1 MALKRSGSRFEAS
14 IWPGFVDAMT
24 ALLLILFFVLSIFMI
39 VQFTLRE
46 TITDQ
51 DLELN
56 NLSSQIEQ
64 QDSELNNLSTLI
76 GKKEAELKN
85 LSVEILTKEER
96 LNKLSS
102 DISQKDLM
110 LESLSS
116 QVTEQD
122 TELDDL
128 ALQLSDL
135 ASALGLEKLRANNIE
150 DDLGKTKDILDKAE
164 DQISLHLSTISNLTK
179 KSTIQTKTIDGYKL
193 QVETLLSN
201 NIQLENSN
209 EDLAVSKSA
218 LELQIAGLLLA
229 KSKLEVKNVDTIND
243 KKAIELA
250 LLSAR
255 TEINEDKEAARLA
268 AAKREALELL
278 IVKLRNEGEL
288 QAEKI
293 TSVRKQLSETE
304 KTRLVEQAAAEN
316 LKEKLKSTNDELTSL
331 LLAKAK
337 LETENINTLNEK
349 SAIEL
354 ALASARNEI
363 NEQVESARLAA
374 AKREALELLIVKL
387 QNEGKLQ
394 LAESSSISE
403 TLTETEKRR
412 MAESAAAELLREK
425 LKNANTELTA
435 MSLALEAERK
445 EAEITLTKIAAANA
459 LEKSLK
465 IDLSKSFTE
474 VERQAALIAEANS
487 LLENE
492 KDISTIA
499 QRKLALLNTQ
509 SSQLRNQLN
518 ELQGLLDKS
527 KEADSN
533 AKVQIESLGKD
544 LNLALARVAA
554 KQRKLA
560 AEQAKVAE
568 EQKKIA
574 ELEASEK
581 QRYAEEANDLKKFR
595 SQFFGESRKLMEGK
609 EGVRIVG
616 DRFVFSSEVLFSIG
630 SADLGISGKKEIDK
644 VAKIIKEIADKI
656 PPNIDWILRV
666 DGHTD
671 ILSFSGIGK
680 KYKDNWELS
689 QARALSVV
697 RYLMDDQK
705 IPANRLAANGFG
717 EFHPIDSRNIEEAY
731 KTNRRIELKFTER

>member
-1 MALKRSGSRFEAS
+1 MALKRPGSRFEAS

-24 ALLLILFFVLSIFMI
+24 ALLLILFFVISIFMI

-51 DLELN
+51 DLELDD
-56 NLSSQIEQ
+56 LSSQIEQ
-64 QDSELNNLSTLI
+64 QDLELNDLSTLI
-76 GKKEAELKN
+76 GNKEDELKK
-85 LSVEILTKEER
+85 LSTEILSKEKR
-96 LNKLSS
+96 LDNLTSE
-102 DISQKDLM
+102 ISEKDLK
-110 LESLSS
+110 LNSLSS
-116 QVTEQD
+116 IVTEQD
-122 TELDDL
+122 LELDDL
-128 ALQLSDL
+128 SLQLSDL
-135 ASALGLEKLRANNIE
+135 ASALGLERLRANGIE
-150 DDLGKTKDILDKAE
+150 EDLGKTKDILNEAE
-164 DQISLHLSTISNLTK
+164 DQISLHLATISNLTK
-179 KSTIQTKTIDGYKL
+179 KSSIQIEKIDGYKL
-193 QVETLLSN
+193 QIDSLLSDKL
-201 NIQLENSN
+201 QLENFN
-209 EDLAVSKSA
+209 QDLAINKSA

-229 KSKLEVKNVDTIND
+229 KSKLEAKNIDTINK

-250 LLSAR
+250 LVRAR
-255 TEINEDKEAARLA
+255 NEINEREEVARLA

-278 IVKLRNEGEL
+278 IVKLQNEGEL
-288 QAEKI
+288 RAEEI
-293 TSVRKQLSETE
+293 TSIRKVLSETE

-316 LKEKLKSTNDELTSL
+316 LKQKLKSTSDELTSL
-331 LLAKAK
+331 LFANSK
-337 LETENINTLNEK
+337 LEAENNNTLNEK
-349 SAIEL
+349 NVIEL

-363 NEQVESARLAA
+363 NQQVESARLAA

-387 QNEGKLQ
+387 QNESKLQ
-394 LAESSSISE
+394 LAEESSISE

-412 MAESAAAELLREK
+412 LAEAAAAELLREK

-492 KDISTIA
+492 KDISITA

-509 SSQLRNQLN
+509 TSRLRNQLN
-518 ELQGLLDKS
+518 ELQGLLDES
-527 KEADSN
+527 KEADSK
-533 AKVQIESLGKD
+533 AQIQLKSLGTD

-554 KQRKLA
+554 EQRKVA
-560 AEQAKVAE
+560 A

-574 ELEASEK
+574 ELEAKEK
-581 QRYAEEANDLKKFR
+581 LRFAEEAKDLRKFR
-595 SQFFGESRKLMEGK
+595 SQFFGELRKVMEGQ

-616 DRFVFSSEVLFSIG
+616 DRFVFSSEVLFSVG
-630 SADLGISGKKEIDK
+630 SANLGSLGKTEINK
-644 VAKIIKEIADKI
+644 VAKIINQIAGEIPDG
-656 PPNIDWILRV
+656 IDWILRV

-671 ILSFSGIGK
+671 RIPFSGFGK
-680 KYKDNWELS
+680 DYKDNWELS

-697 RYLMDDQK
+697 RYLMDDLK

-717 EFHPIDSRNIEEAY
+717 EFQPIDDRDTPEAY
-731 KTNRRIELKFTER
+731 KTNRRIELKFTEK

>member
-51 DLELN
+51 DLELS
-56 NLSSQIEQ
+56 NLSSQIEE
-64 QDSELNNLSTLI
+64 QDLELNDLSTLI
-76 GKKEAELKN
+76 GNKEDELKN
-85 LSVEILTKEER
+85 LSAEILSKEKR
-96 LNKLSS
+96 LDNLTLEISEKDSKLDNLSS
-102 DISQKDLM
+102 R
-110 LESLSS
+110 
-116 QVTEQD
+116 VTEQD
-122 TELDDL
+122 LELDDL
-128 ALQLSDL
+128 SLQLSDL
-135 ASALGLEKLRANNIE
+135 ASALGLERLRANGIE
-150 DDLGKTKDILDKAE
+150 EDLGKTKDILNEAE
-164 DQISLHLSTISNLTK
+164 DQISLHLATISNLTK
-179 KSTIQTKTIDGYKL
+179 KSSIQTEKIDGYKL
-193 QVETLLSN
+193 QIDNLLSDKL
-201 NIQLENSN
+201 QLENSN
-209 EDLAVSKSA
+209 EDLAISKSA
-218 LELQIAGLLLA
+218 LELRIASLLLA
-229 KSKLEVKNVDTIND
+229 KSKLEAKNIDTINE

-250 LLSAR
+250 LIRAR
-255 TEINEDKEAARLA
+255 TEINEQEEIARLA

-288 QAEKI
+288 QAEEI
-293 TSVRKQLSETE
+293 TSVRKELSETE

-316 LKEKLKSTNDELTSL
+316 LKEKLKSTNDELNSL
-331 LLAKAK
+331 LYAKSK
-337 LETENINTLNEK
+337 LEAEKINNLNEK
-349 SAIEL
+349 NAIEL

-363 NEQVESARLAA
+363 NEQLENARLAA
-374 AKREALELLIVKL
+374 AKREALELLIEKL

-394 LAESSSISE
+394 LAEVSSISE

-412 MAESAAAELLREK
+412 LAEAAAADLLREK

-487 LLENE
+487 LLEKE
-492 KDISTIA
+492 KDISSSA

-509 SSQLRNQLN
+509 TSQLRNQLN
-518 ELQGLLDKS
+518 ELQGLLDES
-527 KEADSN
+527 KEADTK
-533 AKVQIESLGKD
+533 AQIQLKSLGTD

-554 KQRKLA
+554 EQRKVA
-560 AEQAKVAE
+560 A

-574 ELEASEK
+574 ELEAKEK
-581 QRYAEEANDLKKFR
+581 LRFAEEAKDLRKFR
-595 SQFFGESRKLMEGK
+595 SQFFGELRKVMEGQ

-616 DRFVFSSEVLFSIG
+616 DRFVFSSEVLFSVG
-630 SADLGISGKKEIDK
+630 SANLGSLGKTEINK
-644 VAKIIKEIADKI
+644 VAKIINQIAGEIPDG
-656 PPNIDWILRV
+656 IDWILRV

-671 ILSFSGIGK
+671 RIPFSGFGK
-680 KYKDNWELS
+680 DYKDNWELS

-697 RYLMDDQK
+697 RYLMDDLK

-717 EFHPIDSRNIEEAY
+717 EFQPIDDRDTPEAY

>member
-51 DLELN
+51 DLELS
-56 NLSSQIEQ
+56 NLSSQIEE
-64 QDSELNNLSTLI
+64 QDLELNDLSTLI
-76 GKKEAELKN
+76 GNKEDELKN
-85 LSVEILTKEER
+85 LSAEILSKEKR
-96 LNKLSS
+96 LDNLTLEISEKDSKLDNLSS
-102 DISQKDLM
+102 R
-110 LESLSS
+110 
-116 QVTEQD
+116 VTEQD
-122 TELDDL
+122 LELDDL
-128 ALQLSDL
+128 SLQLSDL
-135 ASALGLEKLRANNIE
+135 ASALGLERLRASGIE
-150 DDLGKTKDILDKAE
+150 EDLGKTKDILNEAE
-164 DQISLHLSTISNLTK
+164 DQISLHLATISNLTK
-179 KSTIQTKTIDGYKL
+179 KSSIQTEKIDGYKL
-193 QVETLLSN
+193 QIDNLLSDKL
-201 NIQLENSN
+201 QLENSN
-209 EDLAVSKSA
+209 EDLAISKSA
-218 LELQIAGLLLA
+218 LELRIASLLLA
-229 KSKLEVKNVDTIND
+229 KSKLEAKNIDTINE

-250 LLSAR
+250 LIRAR
-255 TEINEDKEAARLA
+255 TEINEQEEIARLA

-278 IVKLRNEGEL
+278 IVKLRNEGKL
-288 QAEKI
+288 QAEEI
-293 TSVRKQLSETE
+293 TSVRKELSETE

-316 LKEKLKSTNDELTSL
+316 LKEKLKSTNDELNSL
-331 LLAKAK
+331 LYAKSK
-337 LETENINTLNEK
+337 LEAEKINNLNEK
-349 SAIEL
+349 NAIEL

-363 NEQVESARLAA
+363 NEQLENARLAA
-374 AKREALELLIVKL
+374 AKREALELLIEKL

-394 LAESSSISE
+394 LAEVSSISE

-412 MAESAAAELLREK
+412 LAEAAAADLLREK

-487 LLENE
+487 LLEKE
-492 KDISTIA
+492 KDISTSA

-509 SSQLRNQLN
+509 TSQLRNQLN
-518 ELQGLLDKS
+518 ELQGLLDES
-527 KEADSN
+527 KEADTK
-533 AKVQIESLGKD
+533 AQIQLKSLGTD

-554 KQRKLA
+554 EQRKVA
-560 AEQAKVAE
+560 A

-574 ELEASEK
+574 ELEAKEK
-581 QRYAEEANDLKKFR
+581 LRFAEEAKDLRKFR
-595 SQFFGESRKLMEGK
+595 SQFFGELRKVMEGQ

-616 DRFVFSSEVLFSIG
+616 DRFVFSSEVLFSVG
-630 SADLGISGKKEIDK
+630 SANLGSLGKTEINK
-644 VAKIIKEIADKI
+644 VAKIINQIAGEIPDG
-656 PPNIDWILRV
+656 IDWILRV

-671 ILSFSGIGK
+671 RIPFSGFGK
-680 KYKDNWELS
+680 DYKDNWELS

-697 RYLMDDQK
+697 RYLMDDLK

-717 EFHPIDSRNIEEAY
+717 EFQPIDDRDTPEAY

>member
-51 DLELN
+51 DLELS
-56 NLSSQIEQ
+56 NLSSQIEE
-64 QDSELNNLSTLI
+64 QDLELNDLSTLI
-76 GKKEAELKN
+76 GNKEDELKN
-85 LSVEILTKEER
+85 LSAEILSKEKR
-96 LNKLSS
+96 LDNLTLEISEKDSKLDNLSS
-102 DISQKDLM
+102 R
-110 LESLSS
+110 
-116 QVTEQD
+116 VTEQD
-122 TELDDL
+122 LELDDL
-128 ALQLSDL
+128 SLQLSDL
-135 ASALGLEKLRANNIE
+135 ASALGLERMRASGIE
-150 DDLGKTKDILDKAE
+150 EDLGKTKDILNEAE
-164 DQISLHLSTISNLTK
+164 DQISLHLATISNLTK
-179 KSTIQTKTIDGYKL
+179 KSSIQTEKIDGYKL
-193 QVETLLSN
+193 QIDNLLSDKL
-201 NIQLENSN
+201 QLENSN
-209 EDLAVSKSA
+209 EDLAISKSA
-218 LELQIAGLLLA
+218 LELRIASLLLA
-229 KSKLEVKNVDTIND
+229 KSKLEAKNIDTINE

-250 LLSAR
+250 LIRAR
-255 TEINEDKEAARLA
+255 TEINEQEEIARLA

-288 QAEKI
+288 QAEEI
-293 TSVRKQLSETE
+293 TSVRKELSEAE

-316 LKEKLKSTNDELTSL
+316 LKEKLKSTNDELNSL
-331 LLAKAK
+331 LYAKSK
-337 LETENINTLNEK
+337 LEAEKINNLNEK
-349 SAIEL
+349 NAIEL

-363 NEQVESARLAA
+363 NEQLENARLAA
-374 AKREALELLIVKL
+374 AKREALELLIEKL

-394 LAESSSISE
+394 LAEVSSISE

-412 MAESAAAELLREK
+412 LAEAAAADLLREK

-487 LLENE
+487 LLEKE
-492 KDISTIA
+492 KDISTSA

-509 SSQLRNQLN
+509 TSQLRNQLN
-518 ELQGLLDKS
+518 ELQGLLDES
-527 KEADSN
+527 KEADTK
-533 AKVQIESLGKD
+533 AQIQLKSLGTD

-554 KQRKLA
+554 EQRKVA
-560 AEQAKVAE
+560 A

-574 ELEASEK
+574 ELEAKEK
-581 QRYAEEANDLKKFR
+581 LRFAEEAKDLRKFR
-595 SQFFGESRKLMEGK
+595 SQFFGELRKVMEGQ

-616 DRFVFSSEVLFSIG
+616 DRFVFSSEVLFSVG
-630 SADLGISGKKEIDK
+630 SANLGSLGKTEINK
-644 VAKIIKEIADKI
+644 VAKIINQIAGEIPDG
-656 PPNIDWILRV
+656 IDWILRV

-671 ILSFSGIGK
+671 RILFSGFGK
-680 KYKDNWELS
+680 DYKDNWELS

-697 RYLMDDQK
+697 RYLMDDLK

-717 EFHPIDSRNIEEAY
+717 EFQPIDDRDTPEAY

>member
-51 DLELN
+51 DLELS
-56 NLSSQIEQ
+56 NLSSQIEE
-64 QDSELNNLSTLI
+64 QDLELNDLSTLI
-76 GKKEAELKN
+76 GNKEDELKN
-85 LSVEILTKEER
+85 LSAEILSKEKR
-96 LNKLSS
+96 LDNLTLEISEKDSKLDNLSS
-102 DISQKDLM
+102 R
-110 LESLSS
+110 
-116 QVTEQD
+116 VTEQD
-122 TELDDL
+122 LELDDL
-128 ALQLSDL
+128 SLQLSDL
-135 ASALGLEKLRANNIE
+135 ASALGLERLRASGIE
-150 DDLGKTKDILDKAE
+150 EDLGKTKDILNEAE
-164 DQISLHLSTISNLTK
+164 DQISLHLATISNLTK
-179 KSTIQTKTIDGYKL
+179 KSSIQTEKIDGYKL
-193 QVETLLSN
+193 QIDNLLSDKL
-201 NIQLENSN
+201 QLENSN
-209 EDLAVSKSA
+209 EDLAISKSA
-218 LELQIAGLLLA
+218 LELQIASLLLA
-229 KSKLEVKNVDTIND
+229 KSKLEAKNIDTINE

-250 LLSAR
+250 LIRAR
-255 TEINEDKEAARLA
+255 TEINEQEEIARLA

-288 QAEKI
+288 QAEEI
-293 TSVRKQLSETE
+293 TSVRKELSEAE

-316 LKEKLKSTNDELTSL
+316 LKEKLKSTNDELNSL
-331 LLAKAK
+331 LYAKSK
-337 LETENINTLNEK
+337 LEAEKINNLNEK
-349 SAIEL
+349 NAIEL

-363 NEQVESARLAA
+363 NEQLENARLAA
-374 AKREALELLIVKL
+374 AKREALELLIEKL

-394 LAESSSISE
+394 LAEVSSISE

-412 MAESAAAELLREK
+412 LAEAAAADLLREK

-487 LLENE
+487 LLEKE
-492 KDISTIA
+492 KDISTSA

-509 SSQLRNQLN
+509 TSQLRNQLN
-518 ELQGLLDKS
+518 ELQGLLDES
-527 KEADSN
+527 KEADTK
-533 AKVQIESLGKD
+533 AQIQLKSLGTD

-554 KQRKLA
+554 EQRKVA
-560 AEQAKVAE
+560 A

-574 ELEASEK
+574 ELEAKEK
-581 QRYAEEANDLKKFR
+581 LRFAEEAKDLRKFR
-595 SQFFGESRKLMEGK
+595 SQFFGELRKVMEGQ

-616 DRFVFSSEVLFSIG
+616 DRFVFSSDVLFSVG
-630 SADLGISGKKEIDK
+630 SANLGSLAKTEINK
-644 VAKIIKEIADKI
+644 VAKIINQIAGEIPDG
-656 PPNIDWILRV
+656 IDWILRV

-671 ILSFSGIGK
+671 RIPFSGFGK
-680 KYKDNWELS
+680 DYKDNWELS

-697 RYLMDDQK
+697 RYLMDDLK

-717 EFHPIDSRNIEEAY
+717 EFQPIDDRDTPEAY

>member
-51 DLELN
+51 DLELS
-56 NLSSQIEQ
+56 NLSSQIEE
-64 QDSELNNLSTLI
+64 QDLELNDLSTLI
-76 GKKEAELKN
+76 GNKEDELKN
-85 LSVEILTKEER
+85 LSAEILSKEKR
-96 LNKLSS
+96 LDNLTLEISEKDSKLDNLSS
-102 DISQKDLM
+102 R
-110 LESLSS
+110 
-116 QVTEQD
+116 VTEQD
-122 TELDDL
+122 LELDDL
-128 ALQLSDL
+128 SLQLSDL
-135 ASALGLEKLRANNIE
+135 ASALGLERLRASGIE
-150 DDLGKTKDILDKAE
+150 EDLGKTKDILNEAE
-164 DQISLHLSTISNLTK
+164 DQISLHLATISNLTK
-179 KSTIQTKTIDGYKL
+179 KSSIQIEKIDGYKL
-193 QVETLLSN
+193 QIDNLLSDKL
-201 NIQLENSN
+201 QLENSN
-209 EDLAVSKSA
+209 EDLAISKSA
-218 LELQIAGLLLA
+218 LELRIASLLLA
-229 KSKLEVKNVDTIND
+229 KSKLEAKNIDTINE

-250 LLSAR
+250 LIRAR
-255 TEINEDKEAARLA
+255 TEINEQEEIARLA

-288 QAEKI
+288 QAEEI
-293 TSVRKQLSETE
+293 TSVRKELSEAE

-316 LKEKLKSTNDELTSL
+316 LKEKLKSTNDELNSL
-331 LLAKAK
+331 LYAKSK
-337 LETENINTLNEK
+337 LEAEKINNLNEK
-349 SAIEL
+349 NAIEL

-363 NEQVESARLAA
+363 NEQLENARLAA
-374 AKREALELLIVKL
+374 AKREALELLIEKL

-394 LAESSSISE
+394 LAEVSSISE

-412 MAESAAAELLREK
+412 LAEAAAADLLREK

-435 MSLALEAERK
+435 MTLALEAERK

-487 LLENE
+487 LLEKE
-492 KDISTIA
+492 KDISTSA

-509 SSQLRNQLN
+509 TSQLRNQLN
-518 ELQGLLDKS
+518 ELQGLLDES
-527 KEADSN
+527 KEADTK
-533 AKVQIESLGKD
+533 AQIQLKSLGTD

-554 KQRKLA
+554 EQRKVA
-560 AEQAKVAE
+560 A

-574 ELEASEK
+574 ELEAKEK
-581 QRYAEEANDLKKFR
+581 LRFAEEAKDLRKFR
-595 SQFFGESRKLMEGK
+595 SQFFGELRKVMEGQ

-616 DRFVFSSEVLFSIG
+616 DRFVFSSEVLFSVG
-630 SADLGISGKKEIDK
+630 SANLGSLGKTEINK
-644 VAKIIKEIADKI
+644 VAKIINQIAGEIPDG
-656 PPNIDWILRV
+656 IDWILRV

-671 ILSFSGIGK
+671 RIPFSGFGK
-680 KYKDNWELS
+680 DYKDNWELS

-697 RYLMDDQK
+697 RYLMDDLK

-717 EFHPIDSRNIEEAY
+717 EFQPIDDRDTPEAY

>member
-1 MALKRSGSRFEAS
+1 MALKRPGSRFEAS

-24 ALLLILFFVLSIFMI
+24 ALLLILFFVISIFMI

-51 DLELN
+51 DLELDD
-56 NLSSQIEQ
+56 LSSQIEQ
-64 QDSELNNLSTLI
+64 QDLELNDLSTLI
-76 GKKEAELKN
+76 GNKEDELKK
-85 LSVEILTKEER
+85 LSTEILSKEKR
-96 LNKLSS
+96 LDNLTSE
-102 DISQKDLM
+102 ISEKDLK
-110 LESLSS
+110 LNSLSS
-116 QVTEQD
+116 IVTEQD
-122 TELDDL
+122 LELDDL
-128 ALQLSDL
+128 SLQLSDL
-135 ASALGLEKLRANNIE
+135 ASALGLERLRANGIE
-150 DDLGKTKDILDKAE
+150 EDLGKTKDILNEAE
-164 DQISLHLSTISNLTK
+164 DQISLHLATISNLTK
-179 KSTIQTKTIDGYKL
+179 KSSIQIEKIDGYKL
-193 QVETLLSN
+193 QINSLLSDKL
-201 NIQLENSN
+201 QLENFN
-209 EDLAVSKSA
+209 QDLAINKSA

-229 KSKLEVKNVDTIND
+229 KSKLEAKNIDTINK

-250 LLSAR
+250 LVRAR
-255 TEINEDKEAARLA
+255 NEINEREEVARLA

-278 IVKLRNEGEL
+278 IVKLQNEGEL
-288 QAEKI
+288 RAEEI
-293 TSVRKQLSETE
+293 TSIRKVLSETE

-316 LKEKLKSTNDELTSL
+316 LKQKLKSTSDELTSL
-331 LLAKAK
+331 LFVNSK
-337 LETENINTLNEK
+337 LEAENNNTLNEK
-349 SAIEL
+349 NVIEL

-363 NEQVESARLAA
+363 NQQVESARLAA

-387 QNEGKLQ
+387 QNESKLQ
-394 LAESSSISE
+394 LVEESSISE

-412 MAESAAAELLREK
+412 LAEAAAAELLREK

-492 KDISTIA
+492 KDISITT

-509 SSQLRNQLN
+509 TSRLRNQLN
-518 ELQGLLDKS
+518 ELQGLLDES
-527 KEADSN
+527 KEADSK
-533 AKVQIESLGKD
+533 AQIQLKSLGTD

-554 KQRKLA
+554 EQRKVA
-560 AEQAKVAE
+560 A

-574 ELEASEK
+574 ELEAKEK
-581 QRYAEEANDLKKFR
+581 LRFAEEAKDLRKFR
-595 SQFFGESRKLMEGK
+595 SQFFGELRKVMEGQ

-616 DRFVFSSEVLFSIG
+616 DRFVFSSEVLFSVG
-630 SADLGISGKKEIDK
+630 SANLGSLGKTEINK
-644 VAKIIKEIADKI
+644 VAKIINQIAGEIPDG
-656 PPNIDWILRV
+656 IDWILRV

-671 ILSFSGIGK
+671 RIPFSGFGK
-680 KYKDNWELS
+680 DYKDNWELS

-697 RYLMDDQK
+697 RYLMDDLK

-717 EFHPIDSRNIEEAY
+717 EFQPIDDRDTPEAY
-731 KTNRRIELKFTER
+731 KTNRRIELKFTEK

>member
-51 DLELN
+51 DLELS
-56 NLSSQIEQ
+56 NLSSQIEE
-64 QDSELNNLSTLI
+64 QDLELNDLSTLI
-76 GKKEAELKN
+76 GNKEDELKN
-85 LSVEILTKEER
+85 LSAEILSKEKR
-96 LNKLSS
+96 LDNLTLEISEKDSKLDNLSS
-102 DISQKDLM
+102 R
-110 LESLSS
+110 
-116 QVTEQD
+116 VTEQD
-122 TELDDL
+122 LELDDL
-128 ALQLSDL
+128 SLQLSDL
-135 ASALGLEKLRANNIE
+135 ASALGLERLRASGIE
-150 DDLGKTKDILDKAE
+150 EDLGKTKDILNEAE
-164 DQISLHLSTISNLTK
+164 DQISLHLATISNLTK
-179 KSTIQTKTIDGYKL
+179 KSSIQTEKIDGYKL
-193 QVETLLSN
+193 QIDNLLSDKL
-201 NIQLENSN
+201 QLENSN
-209 EDLAVSKSA
+209 EDLAISKSA
-218 LELQIAGLLLA
+218 LELRIASLLLA
-229 KSKLEVKNVDTIND
+229 KSKLEAKNIDTINE

-250 LLSAR
+250 LIRAR
-255 TEINEDKEAARLA
+255 TEINEQEEIARLA

-288 QAEKI
+288 QAEEI
-293 TSVRKQLSETE
+293 TSVRKELSETE

-316 LKEKLKSTNDELTSL
+316 LKEKLKSTNDELNSL
-331 LLAKAK
+331 LYAKSK
-337 LETENINTLNEK
+337 LEAEKINNLNEK
-349 SAIEL
+349 NAIEL

-363 NEQVESARLAA
+363 NEQLENARLAA
-374 AKREALELLIVKL
+374 AKREALELLIEKL

-394 LAESSSISE
+394 LAEVSSISE

-412 MAESAAAELLREK
+412 LAEAAAADLLREK

-487 LLENE
+487 LLEKE
-492 KDISTIA
+492 KDISTSA

-509 SSQLRNQLN
+509 TSQLRNQLN
-518 ELQGLLDKS
+518 ELQGLLDES
-527 KEADSN
+527 KEADTK
-533 AKVQIESLGKD
+533 AQIQLKSLGTD

-554 KQRKLA
+554 EQRKVA
-560 AEQAKVAE
+560 A

-574 ELEASEK
+574 ELEAKEK
-581 QRYAEEANDLKKFR
+581 LRFAEEAKDLRKFR
-595 SQFFGESRKLMEGK
+595 SQFFGELRKVMEGQ

-616 DRFVFSSEVLFSIG
+616 DRFVFSSEVLFSVG
-630 SADLGISGKKEIDK
+630 SANLGSLGKTEINK
-644 VAKIIKEIADKI
+644 VAKIINQIAGEIPDG
-656 PPNIDWILRV
+656 IDWILRV

-671 ILSFSGIGK
+671 RIPFSGFGK
-680 KYKDNWELS
+680 DYKDNWELS

-697 RYLMDDQK
+697 RYLMDDLK

-717 EFHPIDSRNIEEAY
+717 EFQPIDERDTPEAY

>member
-51 DLELN
+51 DLELS
-56 NLSSQIEQ
+56 NLSSQIEE
-64 QDSELNNLSTLI
+64 QDLELNDLSTLI
-76 GKKEAELKN
+76 GNKEDELKN
-85 LSVEILTKEER
+85 LSAEILSKEKR
-96 LNKLSS
+96 LDNLTLEISEKDSKLDNLSS
-102 DISQKDLM
+102 R
-110 LESLSS
+110 
-116 QVTEQD
+116 VTEQD
-122 TELDDL
+122 LELDDL
-128 ALQLSDL
+128 SLQLSDL
-135 ASALGLEKLRANNIE
+135 ASALGLERLRANGIE
-150 DDLGKTKDILDKAE
+150 EDLGKTKDILNEAE
-164 DQISLHLSTISNLTK
+164 DQISLHLATISNLTK
-179 KSTIQTKTIDGYKL
+179 KSSIQTEKIDGYKL
-193 QVETLLSN
+193 QIDNLLSDKL
-201 NIQLENSN
+201 QLENSN
-209 EDLAVSKSA
+209 EDLAISKSA
-218 LELQIAGLLLA
+218 LELRIASLLLA
-229 KSKLEVKNVDTIND
+229 KSKLEAKNIDTINE

-250 LLSAR
+250 LIRAR
-255 TEINEDKEAARLA
+255 TEINEQEEIARLA

-288 QAEKI
+288 QAEEI
-293 TSVRKQLSETE
+293 TSVRKELSETE

-316 LKEKLKSTNDELTSL
+316 LKEKLKSTNDELNSL
-331 LLAKAK
+331 LYAKSK
-337 LETENINTLNEK
+337 LEAEKINNLNEK
-349 SAIEL
+349 NAIEL

-363 NEQVESARLAA
+363 NEQLENARLAA
-374 AKREALELLIVKL
+374 AKREALELLIEKL

-394 LAESSSISE
+394 LAEVSSISE

-412 MAESAAAELLREK
+412 LAEAAAADLLREK

-465 IDLSKSFTE
+465 IDLTKSFTE

-487 LLENE
+487 LLEKE
-492 KDISTIA
+492 KDISTSA

-509 SSQLRNQLN
+509 TSQLRNQLN
-518 ELQGLLDKS
+518 ELQGLLDES
-527 KEADSN
+527 KEADTK
-533 AKVQIESLGKD
+533 AQIQLKSLGTD

-554 KQRKLA
+554 EQRKVA
-560 AEQAKVAE
+560 A

-574 ELEASEK
+574 ELEAKEK
-581 QRYAEEANDLKKFR
+581 LRFAEEAKDLRKFR
-595 SQFFGESRKLMEGK
+595 SQFFGELRKVMEGQ

-616 DRFVFSSEVLFSIG
+616 DRFVFSSEVLFSVG
-630 SADLGISGKKEIDK
+630 SANLGSLGKTEINK
-644 VAKIIKEIADKI
+644 VAKIINQIAGEIPDG
-656 PPNIDWILRV
+656 IDWILRV

-671 ILSFSGIGK
+671 RIPFSGFGK
-680 KYKDNWELS
+680 DYKDNWELS

-697 RYLMDDQK
+697 RYLMDDLK

-717 EFHPIDSRNIEEAY
+717 EFQPIDDRDTPEAY